1 LSFVSFSY
9 TETYMDLL
17 SQYTQTKSRANY
29 IEEQMVT
36 PAVLNS
42 PQAMRELGEEYAQ
55 LKPIIE
61 IGSSYEQALKHLQE
75 AEETLK
81 TDSDPDMLILAEEE
95 IARLSAEIPAMKIE
109 LERVLIPPDPLDKK
123 NIIVEIRAGA
133 GGDEAAL
140 FAAELFRMYS
150 RYAERNGWQI
160 TLISSHQNSLGG
172 FKEIL
177 FSIKGSNVYSDLKF
191 EAGVHRV
198 QRIPSTEKQGRVH
211 TSTATVAILPEA
223 EDVDIELQ
231 AKDLKVETS
240 TSTGAG
246 GQSVNT
252 TYSAI
257 RMTHIPTGI
266 VVQCQ
271 DERSQQ
277 QNRERAMQIMRAR
290 VFAYEREKAR
300 QARSD
305 ERREQIGGADRSEK
319 IRTYN
324 FPQDRLTDHRVK
336 ESFHGLTN
344 ILDGDIH
351 AIIQH
356 LRAFDLEERLAELGS
371 SPDAT

>member
-1 LSFVSFSY
+1 
-9 TETYMDLL
+9 MDLL
-17 SQYTQTKSRANY
+17 PQYTQTKARANY
-29 IEEQMVT
+29 IEEQLVS
-36 PAVLNS
+36 PAVLSN
-42 PQAMRELGEEYAQ
+42 PQTMRELGEEYAQ

-61 IGSSYEQALKHLQE
+61 IGSEYEQTLKHLAE
-75 AEETLK
+75 AEETLQTD
-81 TDSDPDMLILAEEE
+81 TDSDMKQLAEEE
-95 IARLSAEIPAMKIE
+95 IATLSARLPE
-109 LERVLIPPDPLDKK
+109 LKTKLELALIPPDPLDKK

-150 RYAERNGWQI
+150 RYAERNKWTI
-160 TLISSHQNSLGG
+160 SLISSSQNSLGG

-177 FSIKGSNVYSDLKF
+177 FSIKGHNVYSDLKF

-223 EDVDIELQ
+223 EDVDVELQ

-300 QARSD
+300 QARAD

-324 FPQDRLTDHRVK
+324 FPQDRLTDHRIK
-336 ESFHGLTN
+336 ESFHGLSN
-344 ILDGDIH
+344 ILDGEIYE
-351 AIIQH
+351 IIQH
-356 LRAFDLEERLAELGS
+356 LRAHYLEERLAGLDSIE
-371 SPDAT
+371 